1 MNKQLVALDGLKL
14 LKVKM
19 NNKKKKKNKKL
30 LRQKKLIN

>member
-19 NNKKKKKNKKL
+19 NKKKKKKNKKL

>member
-14 LKVKM
+14 LKAKI

-30 LRQKKLIN
+30 II